1 MHGHHKSAI
10 PAHQGPIS
18 HAPNASYSVKPLVS
32 PVPIAHPP
40 SIVFVP
46 LFFTPPPRPLHPN
59 FFDISDPEKSF
70 MQMTGH
76 YTDIDIPRCC
86 RAKSRFLRQNPLYLS
101 FIARISPFSFSFFPF
116 LIFISLSA
124 SRLTSSTVHR
134 VSVYDVYMYRSEKER
149 VLSRIIS
156 FTTFCEID
164 GTNGKKED
172 TRVYF
177 EDLLECSE
185 ARFPQFPADFPR
197 QFRI

>member
-32 PVPIAHPP
+32 PVLIAHPP

-59 FFDISDPEKSF
+59 LFDISDPEKSF

-124 SRLTSSTVHR
+124 SRLVPLY
-134 VSVYDVYMYRSEKER
+134 VVY
-149 VLSRIIS
+149 L
-156 FTTFCEID
+156 FTTCID
-164 GTNGKKED
+164 RKRNVFFRESSVLRRFVKLMGRMGKKKIRE
-172 TRVYF
+172 F
-177 EDLLECSE
+177 IL
-185 ARFPQFPADFPR
+185 
-197 QFRI
+197 RIF